1 MIRVNLLPFKE
12 ARRVAAV
19 RREVTLFAFVMLLGL
34 VAAVLASAVQGRRTA
49 ALQGT
54 LAEVEREVGALRA
67 THSEIVRMERKKKDL
82 SEKLDALRS
91 LRGKRLGPVRVLDD
105 LSRSVPE
112 QLWLTEFVE
121 KQGGFTV
128 TGSAVDNQTIAA
140 FMRALAASRYFRNV
154 DLVETVQEAASLPA
168 ERGRRAR
175 PTSPTA
181 GEEPLQIQKF
191 AIKGQVDY
199 LGRAGREVGAPA
211 AAAKE

>member
-168 ERGRRAR
+168 ERGRGAR
-175 PTSPTA
+175 PTGPAA

-199 LGRAGREVGAPA
+199 LGRAGPEVGAPA
-211 AAAKE
+211 AAAQE